1 MYTSNRCLSYWVDY
15 KWNKIS
21 TNQKIFYFYYT
32 NDKQQFRKLCK
43 PDFFKNVFS
52 NKFQIM
58 LCKSVELIFLTN
70 TVKLSYF
77 FPIHCIKKH

>member
-1 MYTSNRCLSYWVDY
+1 MINNNFANCVNL
-15 KWNKIS
+15 I
-21 TNQKIFYFYYT
+21 
-32 NDKQQFRKLCK
+32 
-43 PDFFKNVFS
+43 FFKNVFS